1 MTKGRSLQEHISEKM
16 KEPEFRKAW
25 NDLDAE
31 FNILEMVIKA
41 REEAGLTQEELA
53 RRIGT
58 KQPALSRLETGGF
71 QKAKIETLVKI
82 ANALNVKLTIQCQPE
97 TQGQRLTHRTLN
109 RLMPGKRERK
119 AKRPLEPFERRAI
132 TWVF

>member
-58 KQPALSRLETGGF
+58 KQPALSRLERGGF

-82 ANALNVKLTIQCQPE
+82 ANALNVKLTIQFQPRDA
-97 TQGQRLTHRTLN
+97 G
-109 RLMPGKRERK
+109 
-119 AKRPLEPFERRAI
+119 AKTNPSKDQKTA
-132 TWVF
+132 